1 MKELILEKILTY
13 FKNEK
18 YNIGLINDKN
28 VETIYN
34 LTEDLIDEKEKKEYE
49 LWLEY
54 FLKINFSK
62 IRCTLI
68 ENIIDNRYFDDKI
81 ELIQND
87 KYNNFVFSVLVTSAK
102 LNIFEN
108 NLEFDE
114 TRFIMKSDPLSKQLN
129 KIIRNEIQ
137 KL

>member
-13 FKNEK
+13 FKDQK
-18 YNIGLINDKN
+18 YNLGLINDKN
-28 VETIYN
+28 VEIIYN

-62 IRCTLI
+62 TRCTLI
-68 ENIIDNRYFDDKI
+68 ENLIDNRYFDEKI
-81 ELIQND
+81 ELIQKD
-87 KYNNFVFSVLVTSAK
+87 KYNDLVFSVLITSTK
-102 LNIFEN
+102 LNVFEN

-114 TRFIMKSDPLSKQLN
+114 TRFIMKSDPLAKQLN

-137 KL
+137 RL

>member
-1 MKELILEKILTY
+1 MKELILEKILKF

-18 YNIGLINDKN
+18 YNTGLINDKN

-87 KYNNFVFSVLVTSAK
+87 KYNDFVFSVLVTSAK

>member
-13 FKNEK
+13 FKDQK
-18 YNIGLINDKN
+18 YNLGLINDKN
-28 VETIYN
+28 VEIIYN

-62 IRCTLI
+62 TRCTLI
-68 ENIIDNRYFDDKI
+68 ENLIDNRYLDEKI
-81 ELIQND
+81 ELIQKD
-87 KYNNFVFSVLVTSAK
+87 KYNDLVFSVLITSTK
-102 LNIFEN
+102 LNVFEN
-108 NLEFDE
+108 NLEFDV
-114 TRFIMKSDPLSKQLN
+114 TRFIMKSDPLAKQLN

-137 KL
+137 RL

>member
-1 MKELILEKILTY
+1 MKELILEKILAY

-18 YNIGLINDKN
+18 YNSGLINTTNIDI
-28 VETIYN
+28 VYN

-62 IRCTLI
+62 TRCTLI
-68 ENIIDNRYFDDKI
+68 ENIIDNRYFDEKV

-87 KYNNFVFSVLVTSAK
+87 KYNDFVFSVLITAAK
-102 LNIFEN
+102 LNVFEN

>member
-1 MKELILEKILTY
+1 MKELILEKILAY

-18 YNIGLINDKN
+18 YNSGLINNTNID
-28 VETIYN
+28 VVYN

-62 IRCTLI
+62 TRCTLI
-68 ENIIDNRYFDDKI
+68 ENIIDNRYFDEKV

-87 KYNNFVFSVLVTSAK
+87 KYNDFVFSVLITAAK
-102 LNIFEN
+102 LNVFEN

>member
-87 KYNNFVFSVLVTSAK
+87 KYNDFVFSVLVTSAK

>member
-1 MKELILEKILTY
+1 MKELILEKILAY

-18 YNIGLINDKN
+18 YNSGLINNTNIDI
-28 VETIYN
+28 VYN

-62 IRCTLI
+62 TRCTLI
-68 ENIIDNRYFDDKI
+68 ENIIDNRYFDEKV

-87 KYNNFVFSVLVTSAK
+87 KYNDFVFSVLITAAK
-102 LNIFEN
+102 LNVFEN

>member
-18 YNIGLINDKN
+18 YNTGLINDKN

-87 KYNNFVFSVLVTSAK
+87 KYNDFVFSVLVTSAK

>member
-1 MKELILEKILTY
+1 MKELILEKIIAY

-18 YNIGLINDKN
+18 YNIGLINKEN
-28 VETIYN
+28 VEIIYN

-62 IRCTLI
+62 TRCTLI

-87 KYNNFVFSVLVTSAK
+87 KYNDFVFSILVTSAK
-102 LNIFEN
+102 LNVFEN

>member
-18 YNIGLINDKN
+18 YNIGLINNKN
-28 VETIYN
+28 IEIIFD

-62 IRCTLI
+62 TRCTLI

-87 KYNNFVFSVLVTSAK
+87 KYNDFVFSILVTSAK
-102 LNIFEN
+102 LNVFEN